1 MKLKK
6 LMKIMKTMKKSFLRE
21 ATKASLLAI
30 TLMCLP
36 VCMSAQSEL
45 YPAHF
50 ELNEVT
56 LLDGPFKRAM
66 ELNNQV
72 LLQYDVN
79 RLLTPY
85 VRQAGLAAT
94 TDSSSDYYQWTTKHP
109 NFSNWGDSSFDLS
122 GHVGGH
128 YLSALAL
135 AYAANSDEAVKAQM
149 KERMDYMVKVMK
161 DCQDV
166 FDDNTKGLYGFIG
179 GQPVNDIWTSLLT
192 GNITPFRSKGGWVP
206 FYCQH
211 KILAGLRDAYIYGKS
226 DQAKELFRKLADWS
240 VNVVAKVS
248 DTDMETLLNIEH
260 GGMNESM
267 LDAYQL
273 FGDEKYLSAAKK
285 FSHKTM
291 LNGMQTLN
299 TTFLDGKHANTQVP
313 KYIGFERISERDATL
328 TNYARAAQ
336 NFWQDVAGNRTVCI
350 GGNSV
355 SEHFLSKANSN
366 RYIDLLDGP
375 ESCNSNNMLKLSEMM
390 ADVTRDAKYA
400 DFYEYTMWNHILST
414 QDPTTGGYVYFTTL
428 RPQGYRIY
436 SQVNQGMWCCVGTGM
451 ENHSKYGHF
460 IYTRSAPV
468 GGGQE
473 GATLYVNLFTPSRLV
488 SDDFVITQETQYPY
502 EQQTKL
508 TVGKAGNYSI
518 AIRHPWWTT
527 ADYAIA
533 VNGSPVDI
541 NVETGKASY
550 AVINRTWSEGD
561 VIVVSIP
568 MTLRVDACPNYTDYI
583 AFEYGPILLGAQTTA
598 ASAEEAETTGLA
610 YESLQNEYGG
620 EGRMD
625 HAPGS
630 RATTKNLTEA
640 PLLIGNR
647 DEVLTKIQPE
657 DLSKL
662 TFRLDAS
669 RPDVQTYKWQTLQ
682 LRPFYDIH
690 HSRYM
695 CYWYQQTAENFANS
709 DMAKKEA
716 ENEALAERTIDFV
729 APGEQQSEA
738 GHEYNYS
745 SDSSTGTYNSETY
758 RDAKANGYIQ
768 YTLYNLTQAT
778 ENLSVMLRF
787 TTADKGRKASL
798 TIDGEK
804 VADITIP
811 ATVKGADANGFYN
824 VEYAI
829 PANLLTDGDGQ
840 AKAEFVVRLTADA
853 GTLCPGL
860 YYMRL
865 MADYNPNANAYRFV
879 ATDWVTGDANRV
891 AQSKISYDTEKN
903 IIHVNQTGNNN
914 VCLKLD
920 YDNHDYTID
929 AAQKYLVIK
938 GKNLRRSTGSAY
950 LWWLNGSNHG
960 SQVSPTLTRQVK
972 QRGQTYQVLA
982 WDMTRSGLYE
992 NFTGDRPNITLGQ
1005 TIFGLTANSSAGAD
1019 IYDIAFVENV
1029 DEIARNISFQ
1039 DWAPTPPMGWNSWD
1053 CYGPSVKEKNVYDNA
1068 HYMKDHGLLD
1078 LGWNYVIV
1086 DIRWYTNDTGFWYN
1100 TSASY
1105 TMDEYGRYLPNVSR
1119 FPSAKDG
1126 AGFKALAD
1134 SLHKMGFKFGIHIM
1148 RGVPMKAVQQKC
1160 PILGTSYTCDQIYN
1174 TDSICTWLK
1183 DNYTVDCTKPGAQEY
1198 YNSLLNLYASWGVDF
1213 LKVDDLSRPYHD
1225 GEIWLLRNAI
1235 DQCGRDIVFSMSP
1248 GATALE
1254 KWESCQKNANMWRM
1268 MDDLW
1273 DNWSDISKV
1282 FTLAKSWN
1290 QYRKP
1295 GNYPDCD
1302 MLPLGQIRLTN
1313 SDKRWTNL
1321 NHNEQQTMMTLWSL
1335 FKSPM
1340 FFAGDFTYNDD
1351 WTNSLI
1357 SNEEMIYVD
1366 QQSVNNRLVS
1376 DDGTRVVWAADDPAS
1391 QACYA
1396 GLFNLGGS
1404 DQWIRYNEALFSTE
1418 TISMLTDGYG
1428 QNVECD
1434 IPEGA
1439 KVLAL
1444 VVDDAGDN
1452 WNYDHGDWI
1461 NPTVVLANGT
1471 EHLLTVNDR
1480 IKEEYSGSYFKY
1492 IRYNSNINNNGKL
1505 KVNGVEYDNGFS
1517 CNANAMVLFKLPEGA
1532 KSFKGFCGIDDT
1544 GRLQTGATS
1553 TMKFLVFANDPTKRD
1568 VCNPAFALANSG
1580 LVTRTYQAEG
1590 TTVEADITGA
1600 EKLYLV
1606 VTNAGDGFDYDHADW
1621 INPVLIDEEGNETPL
1636 TSIQYDSS
1644 VTDWQNLSL
1653 YNKNVDGGALV
1664 VGGQTYTNGIGTNS
1678 NSVITYTLPAGHH
1691 FVTFR
1696 SMVGYD
1702 EGVKS
1707 APKGVTMEFLVYTS
1721 DPKGSSEMAIPLDLQ
1736 ALGFASDAAC
1746 EVYDI
1751 WNGQTVGTFSGTD
1764 FQPLIPQHG
1773 CGFYRVV
1780 QTGTTDIRTIDA
1792 TASNGANG
1800 QQEMANGQWY
1810 NLKGQRT
1817 DNPQRGVNISNGKKI
1832 LMK

>member
-1 MKLKK
+1 
-6 LMKIMKTMKKSFLRE
+6 MKTRLQSFWL
-21 ATKASLLAI
+21 SM
-30 TLMCLP
+30 LMLCMPL
-36 VCMSAQSEL
+36 CMSAQSEL
-45 YPAHF
+45 YPSHF
-50 ELNEVT
+50 ELSEVT
-56 LLDGPFKRAM
+56 LLDSPFKQAM

-72 LLQYDVN
+72 LLQYDVD
-79 RLLTPY
+79 RLLTPF
-85 VRQAGLAAT
+85 VRQAGLAST
-94 TDSSSDYYQWTTKHP
+94 TDANNKYYHWTTLHP
-109 NFSNWGDSSFDLS
+109 NFNNWGDASFDLS

-135 AYAANSDEAVKAQM
+135 AYAANSDATVKAQM
-149 KERMDYMVKVMK
+149 KERMDYMLGVLK
-161 DCQDV
+161 DCQDAY
-166 FDDNTKGLYGFIG
+166 DNNTAGLYGFIG
-179 GQPVNDIWTSLLT
+179 GQPINDVWTALYT
-192 GNITPFRSKGGWVP
+192 GNITPYRNKGGWVP

-211 KILAGLRDAYIYGKS
+211 KVLAGLRDAYLYGKS
-226 DQAKELFRKLADWS
+226 EVAKELFRKLADWS

-248 DTDMETLLNIEH
+248 DTNMETLLGTEH

-273 FGDEKYLSAAKK
+273 FGDAKYLAAAKK
-285 FSHKTM
+285 FSHKSM

-313 KYIGFERISERDATL
+313 KYIGFERISEQDATM
-328 TNYARAAQ
+328 TNYAKAAQ
-336 NFWQDVAGNRTVCI
+336 NFWQDVAENRTVCI

-355 SEHFLSKANSN
+355 NEHFLSKANSN
-366 RYIDLLDGP
+366 RYIDQLDGP
-375 ESCNSNNMLKLSEMM
+375 ESCNSNNMMKLSEMM

-414 QDPTTGGYVYFTTL
+414 QDPKTGGYVYFTTL

-460 IYTRSAPV
+460 IYTHD
-468 GGGQE
+468 GTE
-473 GATLYVNLFTPSRLV
+473 TLYVNLFTASRLV
-488 SDDFVITQETQYPY
+488 SNDFVITQETRYPY

-508 TVGKAGNYSI
+508 TVGKGGNYKI

-527 ADYAIA
+527 ADYAIS
-533 VNGSPVDI
+533 VNGEPQML
-541 NVETGKASY
+541 NVIQGKAGY
-550 AVINRTWSEGD
+550 AVLDRNWTEGD
-561 VIVVSIP
+561 VITVSLP
-568 MTLRVDACPNYTDYI
+568 MTLRVTECPNYTDYI
-583 AFEYGPILLGAQTTA
+583 AFAYGPILLGAQTTA
-598 ASAEEAETTGLA
+598 TSAEEAEATGLTFEA
-610 YESLQNEYGG
+610 LQNEYGG

-640 PLLIGNR
+640 PLLIGER
-647 DEVLTKIQPE
+647 ADVLSKIQPK

-662 TFRLDAS
+662 TFKLDAS
-669 RPDVQTYKWQTLQ
+669 RPDVMSYKWGEME

-716 ENEALAERTIDFV
+716 ENEALAGRTLDFV

-738 GHEYNYS
+738 GHEYDYS

-758 RDAKANGYIQ
+758 RDAKVNGHIQ
-768 YTLYNLTQAT
+768 YTLYNTTRAK
-778 ENLSVMLRF
+778 EGLSVMLRF
-787 TTADKGRKASL
+787 TTADKGRKATL
-798 TIDGEK
+798 TVDGQK
-804 VADITIP
+804 IADITIP
-811 ATVKGADANGFYN
+811 TTVKTADANGFYN
-824 VEYAI
+824 VEYPI
-829 PANLLTDGDGQ
+829 PASLSTDTDGKGKSQ
-840 AKAEFVVRLTADA
+840 FVVRLSANG

-865 MADYNPNANAYRFV
+865 MKDYNPAANAYHFV
-879 ATDWVTGDANRV
+879 ATDWVTGDAGRV
-891 AQSKISYDTEKN
+891 TQSKISYDTEKN
-903 IIHVNQTGNNN
+903 IIHVAQTGNNN
-914 VCLKLD
+914 VCLMLN
-920 YDNHDYTID
+920 YTQRDYTI
-929 AAQKYLVIK
+929 AKAQKYMVIK
-938 GKNLRRSTGSAY
+938 GKNLRINTGSAY

-960 SQVSPTLTRQVK
+960 TQVVPTLAKEVT
-972 QRGQTYQVLA
+972 QRGQTFQVLA
-982 WDMTRSGLYE
+982 WDMTKSGLYE
-992 NFTGDRPNITLGQ
+992 NFTTDRPNITTGQ
-1005 TIFGLTANSSAGAD
+1005 TIFGLTAASSAGAD
-1019 IYDIAFVENV
+1019 IYDIAFVE
-1029 DEIARNISFQ
+1029 DAGEIARDIRFQ

-1053 CYGPSVKEKNVYDNA
+1053 CYGPSVKEQNVYANA
-1068 HYMKDHGLLD
+1068 HYMKDNGLLER
-1078 LGWNYVIV
+1078 GWNYVIV

-1100 TSASY
+1100 TSAAY
-1105 TMDEYGRYLPNVSR
+1105 TMDANGRYFPNTSR
-1119 FPSAKDG
+1119 FPSAKNG
-1126 AGFKALAD
+1126 VGFKALAD

-1148 RGVPMKAVQQKC
+1148 RGVPKKAVEEKC

-1290 QYRKP
+1290 QYRLP

-1313 SDKRWTNL
+1313 TDKRWTNL
-1321 NHNEQQTMMTLWSL
+1321 SHEEQQTMMTLWSL

-1340 FFAGDFTYNDD
+1340 FFAGDFTYNDK
-1351 WTNSLI
+1351 WTNDLI

-1391 QACYA
+1391 DACYA

-1404 DQWIRYNEALFSTE
+1404 DQWIRYNEALYTTE
-1418 TISMLTDGYG
+1418 TISMLTDGFG

-1452 WNYDHGDWI
+1452 YNYDHGDWI
-1461 NPTVVLANGT
+1461 NPTVVLSDGT
-1471 EHLLTVNDR
+1471 EHLLTTADR
-1480 IKEEYSGSYFKY
+1480 IKEEYSGSYFKF
-1492 IRYNSNINNNGKL
+1492 IRYNRNINNNGKL

-1517 CNANAMVLFKLPEGA
+1517 CNANAMVLYKLPEGA
-1532 KSFKGFCGIDDT
+1532 KSFKGLCGIDDT
-1544 GRLQTGATS
+1544 GRLQSGATS
-1553 TMKFLVFANDPTKRD
+1553 TIKFMVFANDPTKRD
-1568 VCNPAFALANSG
+1568 VCNPAFAKANSQ
-1580 LVTRTYQAEG
+1580 LVTRTFQAEG
-1590 TTVEADITGA
+1590 TTIEADITGA

-1621 INPVLIDEEGNETPL
+1621 INPVLIDEQGNETQL
-1636 TSIQYDSS
+1636 TTLTYDSS
-1644 VTDWQNLSL
+1644 VTDWKNLSI
-1653 YNKNVDGGALV
+1653 YNKNVDNGPLV
-1664 VGGQTYTNGIGTNS
+1664 VGGQTYSNGIGTNS

-1691 FVTFR
+1691 FVKFR

-1707 APKGVTMEFLVYTS
+1707 ASKGVTMEFLVYTS
-1721 DPKGSSEMAIPLDLQ
+1721 DPKGSDEMAIPLDLQ
-1736 ALGFASDAAC
+1736 ALGFAEDAAC

-1751 WNGQTVGTFSGTD
+1751 WKGETVGTFSGSQ
-1764 FQPLIPQHG
+1764 FQPLIKQHG
-1773 CGFYRVV
+1773 CGYYRIT
-1780 QTGTTDIRTIDA
+1780 QTGTVGINNIHPEGNAGQTNE
-1792 TASNGANG
+1792 ASDNAL
-1800 QQEMANGQWY
+1800 WY
-1810 NLKGQRT
+1810 NLHGQKLSI
-1817 DNPQRGVNISNGKKI
+1817 PQRGINVKKGRKII
-1832 LMK
+1832 LR

>member
-1 MKLKK
+1 
-6 LMKIMKTMKKSFLRE
+6 MKKTKLLSWGIGMVMSFLPLS
-21 ATKASLLAI
+21 T
-30 TLMCLP
+30 T
-36 VCMSAQSEL
+36 AQSEL
-45 YPAHF
+45 YPNHF
-50 ELNEVT
+50 ELGEVT
-56 LLDGPFKRAM
+56 LLDGPFRKAM
-66 ELNNQV
+66 LLNNQV
-72 LLQYDVN
+72 LLQYDVD

-85 VRQAGLAAT
+85 VRQAGLSAT
-94 TDSSSDYYQWTTKHP
+94 TDTNDKYYHWTSLHP
-109 NFSNWGDSSFDLS
+109 SFTNWGDNSFNLD

-135 AYAANSDEAVKAQM
+135 AYAANDDPAVKAQM
-149 KERMDYMVKVMK
+149 KERMGYMIGVMK
-161 DCQDV
+161 DCQDAY
-166 FDDNTKGLYGFIG
+166 DTNTQGLYGFIG
-179 GQPVNDIWTSLLT
+179 GQPINDVWTVLYNGT
-192 GNITPFRSKGGWVP
+192 ITAYTNKGGWVP

-211 KILAGLRDAYIYGKS
+211 KILAGLRDAYLYGKS
-226 DQAKELFRKLADWS
+226 DVAKELFRKLADWS
-240 VNVVAKVS
+240 VNVVNKVS
-248 DTDMETLLNIEH
+248 AANMETLLNVEH
-260 GGMNESM
+260 GGMNESL

-273 FGDEKYLSAAKK
+273 FGDEKYLTAAKK

-313 KYIGFERISERDATL
+313 KYIGFERVSEQDAAA
-328 TNYARAAQ
+328 TNYATAAR
-336 NFWQDVAGNRTVCI
+336 NFWQDVAENRTVCI

-355 SEHFLSKANSN
+355 NEHFLARSNSN
-366 RYIDLLDGP
+366 RYIDQLDGP
-375 ESCNSNNMLKLSEMM
+375 ESCNSNNMLKLSEML
-390 ADVTRDAKYA
+390 ADKTHDAKYA

-460 IYTRSAPV
+460 IYTHD
-468 GGGQE
+468 GTN
-473 GATLYVNLFTPSRLV
+473 TLYVNLFTASRLV
-488 SDDFVITQETQYPY
+488 SDDFIITQETQYPY

-508 TVGKAGNYSI
+508 TVGKGGNYNI

-527 ADYAIA
+527 DGYAIT
-533 VNGSPVDI
+533 VNGEPQTLS
-541 NVETGKASY
+541 VEQGKASY
-550 AVINRTWSEGD
+550 AVLSRTWSEGD
-561 VIVVSIP
+561 VIVVSLP
-568 MTLRVDACPNYTDYI
+568 MTLRTADCPNYTDYI
-583 AFEYGPILLGAQTTA
+583 AFEYGPMLLGAQTTA
-598 ASAEEAETTGLA
+598 SSAEDAEATGLA
-610 YESLQNEYGG
+610 YEALQNEYAG

-630 RATTKNLTEA
+630 RATAKNLMQA
-640 PLLIGNR
+640 PLLIGDR
-647 DEVLTKIQPE
+647 ADVLSKIQVK

-662 TFRLDAS
+662 TFVLDAS
-669 RPDVQTYKWQTLQ
+669 RPDVQTYQWNKLL

-716 ENEALAERTIDFV
+716 ENESLAVRTLDFV

-745 SDSSTGTYNSETY
+745 SDSSTGTYQTESY
-758 RDAKANGYIQ
+758 RDAKVNGHIQ
-768 YTLYNLTQAT
+768 YTLYNNTRVKDS
-778 ENLSVMLRF
+778 LSVMLRF

-798 TIDGEK
+798 LVDGEK
-804 VADITIP
+804 IADITIP
-811 ATVKGADANGFYN
+811 STVKGADVNGFYN
-824 VEYAI
+824 VEIPI
-829 PANLLTDGDGQ
+829 PAALAVDTEGKG
-840 AKAEFVVRLTADA
+840 KAQFVVRLAANA
-853 GTLCPGL
+853 GTICPGL
-860 YYMRL
+860 YFLRL
-865 MADYNPNANAYRFV
+865 MRGYNPSANAYQFV
-879 ATDWVTGDANRV
+879 STDWKTGDANRV
-891 AQSKISYDTEKN
+891 VQSKISYDTERN
-903 IIHVNQTGNNN
+903 IIHVAQTGTNN
-914 VCLKLD
+914 VCLQLD
-920 YDNHDYTID
+920 YNNCDYTIG
-929 AAQKYLVIK
+929 ASQKYMVIK
-938 GKNLRRSTGSAY
+938 GRNLRMNAGSAY

-960 SQVSPTLTRQVK
+960 TQVAPTLTKEVT

-992 NFTGDRPNITLGQ
+992 NFSGDRPNITMGQ
-1005 TIFGLTANSSAGAD
+1005 TIFGLTAASAAGAD
-1019 IYDIAFVENV
+1019 IYDVAFVEDPGEV
-1029 DEIARNISFQ
+1029 AYDVRFQ

-1053 CYGPSVKEKNVYDNA
+1053 CYGPSVKEQQVYANA
-1068 HYMKDHGLLD
+1068 NYMKDNGLLE

-1100 TSASY
+1100 TSAAY
-1105 TMDEYGRYLPNVSR
+1105 TMDKYGRYMPNVTR

-1126 AGFKALAD
+1126 VGFKALAD

-1160 PILGTSYTCDQIYN
+1160 PILGTDYTCDQIYN

-1225 GEIWLLRNAI
+1225 GEIGLIRHAI

-1321 NHNEQQTMMTLWSL
+1321 THNEQQTMMTLWSL
-1335 FKSPM
+1335 FKSPL
-1340 FFAGDFTYNDD
+1340 FFAGDFTYNDE
-1351 WTNSLI
+1351 WTNHLI
-1357 SNEEMIYVD
+1357 SNEEMIAVD
-1366 QQSVNNRLVS
+1366 QLSENNRLVS
-1376 DDGTRVVWAADDPAS
+1376 DDGIRVVWAADLAHPALS
-1391 QACYA
+1391 NQSSTYA

-1418 TISMLTDGYG
+1418 TISLLTDGYG
-1428 QNVECD
+1428 QEVECD
-1434 IPEGA
+1434 IPEGS

-1461 NPTVVLANGT
+1461 NPVAILEDGT
-1471 EHLLTVNDR
+1471 SYPLEQKDMIR
-1480 IKEEYSGSYFKY
+1480 EDYSGAYFKY
-1492 IRYNSNINNNGKL
+1492 IRYNRNINNNGKL
-1505 KVNGVEYDNGFS
+1505 KVNGVEYDRGFACS
-1517 CNANAMVLFKLPEGA
+1517 ANAMVLYRLPAGA
-1532 KSFKGFCGIDDT
+1532 KKFTGFCGIDDT
-1544 GRLQTGATS
+1544 GRLQSGATS
-1553 TMKFLVFANDPTKRD
+1553 SMKFLVFAADPTKRD
-1568 VCNPAFALANSG
+1568 VCNPSFALANSG
-1580 LVTRTYQAEG
+1580 LVSRTYQAEG

-1621 INPVLIDEEGNETPL
+1621 INPVLIDAEGNETPL
-1636 TSIQYDSS
+1636 TTIQYDSS
-1644 VTDWQNLSL
+1644 VTDWKNLSI
-1653 YNKNVDGGALV
+1653 YGKNVDNGPLV
-1664 VGGQTYTNGIGTNS
+1664 VGGQTYADGIGTNS
-1678 NSVITYTLPAGHH
+1678 NSVITYTLPEGHRY
-1691 FVTFR
+1691 VRFR

-1721 DPKGSSEMAIPLDLQ
+1721 DPKGSNEIAIPLDLVS
-1736 ALGFASDAAC
+1736 LGFDADAEC

-1751 WNGQTVGTFSGTD
+1751 WNNEVAGRFYGSQ
-1764 FQPLIPQHG
+1764 FQPMIPQHG
-1773 CGFYRVV
+1773 CGFYRITP
-1780 QTGTTDIRTIDA
+1780 TGITAVKGVSLDNGSRTGKA
-1792 TASNGANG
+1792 ALGSKGA
-1800 QQEMANGQWY
+1800 WY
-1810 NLKGQRT
+1810 NLNGQRIDT
-1817 DNPQRGVNISNGKKI
+1817 PQRGMNVQRGRKVIVK
-1832 LMK
+1832 